1 MKIWLSPEQQALVL
15 RPVNGRG
22 GFQSLLRRLQRSF
35 DPGTST
41 INVATKDLETILREI
56 GRGPRGGFQQR
67 LSALEPTPAMAK
79 ADLRRTPLKVKR
91 A

>member
-1 MKIWLSPEQQALVL
+1 MKIWLSEEQRELVL
-15 RPVNGRG
+15 RPVNGNG

-35 DPGTST
+35 DPALST
-41 INVATKDLETILREI
+41 VTVSKADLEVILREI
-56 GRGPRGGFQQR
+56 GRGPRGGFQKR
-67 LSALEPTPAMAK
+67 LAALEPHPTAAH

>member
-1 MKIWLSPEQQALVL
+1 MKIYLSLEQQALVL

-22 GFQSLLRRLQRSF
+22 GFQSLLRRIQHSW

-41 INVATKDLETILREI
+41 INVAHKDLEVILREI

-67 LSALEPTPAMAK
+67 LAALEPQPAMIK
-79 ADLRRTPLKVKR
+79 LDLRRTPLKVKR